1 MPLRSPS
8 DYSTSASYDLTIA
21 ELGKSSVDELE
32 QRLANVSNSLSGSN
46 SAINNASRT
55 VSAQLAPTLRE
66 ALQHEHAARVPIENV
81 LDVFHT
87 NLPKLRYIVGQLN
100 APRAQR
106 NGFKDGKTLYAEGKE
121 LHRSMF
127 AASDS
132 LIINKVIGNKT
143 AEEALAHAETL
154 AQQLENDL
162 S

>member
-1 MPLRSPS
+1 MPIGSPS

-21 ELGKSSVDELE
+21 QIGKGPVDALE
-32 QRLANVSNSLSGSN
+32 QRLAEVNNSLSGSH
-46 SAINNASRT
+46 SAIQNASRT

-66 ALQHEHAARVPIENV
+66 AFKHEEAARVSIERV
-81 LDVFHT
+81 LDVFNT

-106 NGFKDGKTLYAEGKE
+106 DGFKDGKTLYAEGKE

-132 LIINKVIGNKT
+132 LIINKVISNKH
-143 AEEALAHAETL
+143 AEEALAHAERL
-154 AQQLENDL
+154 AQELENRL
-162 S
+162 G